1 MKKFST
7 QTEKELEW
15 LKNEIQKDEVD
26 LNKDKQNLIESIRGI
41 KKEEIINNN
50 NNNNKSLTLW
60 ERIKKV
66 LMGF

>member
-1 MKKFST
+1 MMKKFST

-50 NNNNKSLTLW
+50 NKSLTLW

>member
-1 MKKFST
+1 MMKKFST

-41 KKEEIINNN
+41 KKEEIINI
-50 NNNNKSLTLW
+50 NNKSLTLW

>member
-1 MKKFST
+1 MMKKFST

-50 NNNNKSLTLW
+50 NNKSLTLW